1 MGCGEPVQVN
11 PLATTIVDTS
21 PYHPGGPVADSMQFV
36 FNWVL
41 AASLVLGLFTV
52 AMLLY
57 SMFRFRR
64 KSDDEEPSQF
74 HGNTRL
80 EVFWTA
86 VPLVVFLSLFG
97 LTVSQMGFINDAPAS
112 TAATPVMHVTV
123 IGQQFTWTF
132 DYNGKLNARGND
144 VQSFTTLY
152 VPADT
157 AVDLQVVSTD
167 PPCVIKP
174 NPLSTSAA
182 AAQAAATLRQKMSS
196 GVSLADAISDQG
208 CGVNHSFYVPS
219 LAGQINAIPGQ
230 TNHMWLQA
238 RLGHY
243 YGQCTELCGTGH
255 ASMLLE
261 VVSMPRS
268 QFDQWLLQQTSK
280 ST

>member
-11 PLATTIVDTS
+11 PLATSLVDTS
-21 PYHPGGPVADSMQFV
+21 PAHPGGPVADHMLFV

-41 AASLVLGLFTV
+41 AASLVLGIFTAV
-52 AMLLY
+52 MLLY

-64 KSDDEEPSQF
+64 KSDDDEPSQF

-80 EVFWTA
+80 ELFWTA
-86 VPLVVFLSLFG
+86 VPLAVFMSLFG

-112 TAATPVMHVTV
+112 TAANPVMNVTV
-123 IGQQFTWTF
+123 IGQQFSWTF
-132 DYNGKLNARGND
+132 DYQGQKTASGND

-152 VPADT
+152 VPANV
-157 AVDLQVVSTD
+157 AVNLQVVSTD

-174 NPLSTSAA
+174 IITSGSPDVATRAA
-182 AAQAAATLRQKMSS
+182 ALRQKVNS
-196 GVSLADAISDQG
+196 GTSIADAISDEG

-219 LAGQINAIPGQ
+219 LAGQVNAIPGQ
-230 TNHMWLQA
+230 TNHLWLEA

-255 ASMLLE
+255 ATMLLE
-261 VVSMPRS
+261 VVAMPQA
-268 QFDQWLLQQTSK
+268 QFDKWLQQQVAG
-280 ST
+280 

>member
-1 MGCGEPVQVN
+1 MGCGEPVQVS

-41 AASLVLGLFTV
+41 GASLVLGVFTTL
-52 AMLLY
+52 MLLY

-64 KSDDEEPSQF
+64 KHDDEEPSQF

-80 EVFWTA
+80 ELFWTA
-86 VPLVVFLSLFG
+86 VPLAVFMSLFG

-112 TAATPVMHVTV
+112 TTSQPVMQVTV
-123 IGQQFTWTF
+123 IGQQFSWTF
-132 DYNGKLNARGND
+132 DYTTQKNTSGND

-152 VPADT
+152 VPAD
-157 AVDLQVVSTD
+157 VPVSLQVVSTD
-167 PPCVIKP
+167 PPCVIRP
-174 NPLSTSAA
+174 NGSATTTDAAQRAA
-182 AAQAAATLRQKMSS
+182 ALRAQLGS
-196 GVSLADAISDQG
+196 GVTLADAISKEG

-219 LAGQINAIPGQ
+219 LAGQINALPGQ

-255 ASMLLE
+255 ATMLLE
-261 VVSMPRS
+261 VVAMPQA
-268 QFDQWLLQQTSK
+268 QFDQWLLQQAAK
-280 ST
+280 

>member
-1 MGCGEPVQVN
+1 MGFGEPVQVN

-21 PYHPGGPVADSMQFV
+21 PYHPGGPVADSMKFV

-41 AASLVLGLFTV
+41 IASLVLGVFTA
-52 AMLLY
+52 AMLVY
-57 SMFRFRR
+57 SMVRFRR
-64 KSDDEEPSQF
+64 KHDDDEPVQF

-80 EVFWTA
+80 ELFWTA
-86 VPLVVFLSLFG
+86 VPLVVFMSLFG

-112 TAATPVMHVTV
+112 TAANPVMQVTV
-123 IGQQFTWTF
+123 IGQQFSWTF
-132 DYNGKLNARGND
+132 DYTGQHNSTGND

-167 PPCVIKP
+167 PPCVIRP
-174 NPLSTSAA
+174 NISGANGAT
-182 AAQAAATLRQKMSS
+182 AQAATTLRQKLST
-196 GVSLADAISDQG
+196 GESLADAISDQG

-219 LAGQINAIPGQ
+219 LAGQINALPGQ

-238 RLGHY
+238 RTGHY

-255 ASMLLE
+255 ATMLLE
-261 VVSMPRS
+261 VVSESRA
-268 QFDQWLLQQTSK
+268 QFDQWMLQQTSK
-280 ST
+280 

>member
-11 PLATTIVDTS
+11 PLATSLVDTS
-21 PYHPGGPVADSMQFV
+21 PVHPGGPVADHMLFV

-41 AASLVLGLFTV
+41 AASLVLGIFTV
-52 AMLLY
+52 VMLLY

-64 KSDDEEPSQF
+64 KSDDDEPSQF

-80 EVFWTA
+80 ELFWTA
-86 VPLVVFLSLFG
+86 VPLAVFMSLFG

-112 TAATPVMHVTV
+112 TAANPVMNVTV
-123 IGQQFTWTF
+123 IGQQFSWTF
-132 DYNGKLNARGND
+132 DYQGQKTASGND

-152 VPADT
+152 VPAN
-157 AVDLQVVSTD
+157 VPVNLQVVSTD

-174 NPLSTSAA
+174 IITSGSPDVATRAA
-182 AAQAAATLRQKMSS
+182 ALRQKVNS
-196 GVSLADAISDQG
+196 GTSIADAISDEG

-219 LAGQINAIPGQ
+219 LAGQVNAIPGQ
-230 TNHMWLQA
+230 TNHLWLEA

-255 ASMLLE
+255 ATMLLE
-261 VVSMPRS
+261 VVAMPQA
-268 QFDQWLLQQTSK
+268 QFDKWLQQQVTG
-280 ST
+280 

>member
-1 MGCGEPVQVN
+1 MN
-11 PLATTIVDTS
+11 PLATNLVDTS
-21 PYHPGGPVADSMQFV
+21 PYHPGGPVADSMKFV

-41 AASLVLGLFTV
+41 ISSLILGVFTA
-52 AMLLY
+52 AMLVY

-64 KSDDEEPSQF
+64 KHDDDEPVQF

-80 EVFWTA
+80 ELFWTA
-86 VPLVVFLSLFG
+86 VPLAVFMSLFG

-112 TAATPVMHVTV
+112 TATNPVMHVTV
-123 IGQQFTWTF
+123 IGQQFSWTF
-132 DYNGKLNARGND
+132 DYTGQHNSTGND

-167 PPCVIKP
+167 PPCTTKP
-174 NPLSTSAA
+174 NPSGANATT
-182 AAQAAATLRQKMSS
+182 AQAAATLRQKLST
-196 GVSLADAISDQG
+196 GESLADAISDQG

-219 LAGQINAIPGQ
+219 LAGQINALPGQ

-238 RLGHY
+238 RTGHY

-261 VVSMPRS
+261 VVSESRA
-268 QFDQWLLQQTSK
+268 QFDQWMLQQTSK
-280 ST
+280 

>member
-11 PLATTIVDTS
+11 PLATSLVDTS
-21 PYHPGGPVADSMQFV
+21 PAHPGGPVADHMLFV

-41 AASLVLGLFTV
+41 AASLVLGIFTAV
-52 AMLLY
+52 MLLY

-64 KSDDEEPSQF
+64 KSDDDEPSQF

-80 EVFWTA
+80 ELFWTA
-86 VPLVVFLSLFG
+86 VPLAVFMSLFG

-112 TAATPVMHVTV
+112 TAANPVMNVTV
-123 IGQQFTWTF
+123 IGQQFSWTF
-132 DYNGKLNARGND
+132 DYQGQKTASGND

-152 VPADT
+152 VPAN
-157 AVDLQVVSTD
+157 VPVNVQVVSTD

-174 NPLSTSAA
+174 IITSGSPDVATRAA
-182 AAQAAATLRQKMSS
+182 ALRQKVNS
-196 GVSLADAISDQG
+196 GTSIADAISDEG

-219 LAGQINAIPGQ
+219 LAGQVNAIPGQ
-230 TNHMWLQA
+230 TNHLWLEA

-255 ASMLLE
+255 ATMLLE
-261 VVSMPRS
+261 VVAMPQA
-268 QFDQWLLQQTSK
+268 QFDKWLQQQVTG
-280 ST
+280 

>member
-11 PLATTIVDTS
+11 PLATSLVDTS
-21 PYHPGGPVADSMQFV
+21 PAHPGGPVADHMLFV

-41 AASLVLGLFTV
+41 AASLVLGIFTV
-52 AMLLY
+52 VMLLY

-64 KSDDEEPSQF
+64 KSDDDEPSQF

-80 EVFWTA
+80 ELFWTA
-86 VPLVVFLSLFG
+86 VPLAVFMSLFG

-112 TAATPVMHVTV
+112 TAANPVMNVTV
-123 IGQQFTWTF
+123 IGQQFSWTF
-132 DYNGKLNARGND
+132 DYQGQKTASGND

-152 VPADT
+152 VPAN
-157 AVDLQVVSTD
+157 VPVNLQVVSTD

-174 NPLSTSAA
+174 IITSGSPDVATRAA
-182 AAQAAATLRQKMSS
+182 ALRQKVNS
-196 GVSLADAISDQG
+196 GTSIADAISDEG

-219 LAGQINAIPGQ
+219 LAGQVNAIPGQ
-230 TNHMWLQA
+230 TNHLWLEA

-255 ASMLLE
+255 ATMLLE
-261 VVSMPRS
+261 VVAMPQA
-268 QFDQWLLQQTSK
+268 QFDKWLQQQVTG
-280 ST
+280 